1 MSIDLQILDRTYKLA
16 CEPNEEQ
23 QLRNAATYLSQKL
36 KEARQAMPR
45 VETERLA
52 VLVALNL
59 AQEILNLN
67 KSLQD
72 QTNYQR
78 ILKQLIVDTEKALD
92 NIS

>member
-23 QLRNAATYLSQKL
+23 QLRNAANYLSQKL

-92 NIS
+92 TAS